1 MPRSSSGYYER
12 EGIEDLLP
20 LAPDD
25 SDAVRLA
32 FEVDKA
38 LYELAYEAA
47 YRPDWVPIP
56 LAALRRLLSEPVE
69 ELLAG
74 QRGT

>member
-1 MPRSSSGYYER
+1 
-12 EGIEDLLP
+12 
-20 LAPDD
+20 
-25 SDAVRLA
+25 
-32 FEVDKA
+32 

-56 LAALRRLLSEPVE
+56 LSALQRLLSEPVE